1 MKSSTVSEEE
11 EDGFSESY
19 SDLAVDPI
27 DLPGIALNPMVTTVY
42 SMVRWDP
49 RRSRHKVLYASRPAR
64 SCDQHKKPPLPK
76 YVDYRTSYNSSVLE
90 EGAMHMTFLSV

>member
-1 MKSSTVSEEE
+1 MKSATDSEEDDE
-11 EDGFSESY
+11 LSEGY

-27 DLPGIALNPMVTTVY
+27 DFPGIALNPMVTTVY

-49 RRSRHKVLYASRPAR
+49 HSSRHKVLYASRPAH

-76 YVDYRTSYNSSVLE
+76 CVDSYRE
-90 EGAMHMTFLSV
+90 QCI